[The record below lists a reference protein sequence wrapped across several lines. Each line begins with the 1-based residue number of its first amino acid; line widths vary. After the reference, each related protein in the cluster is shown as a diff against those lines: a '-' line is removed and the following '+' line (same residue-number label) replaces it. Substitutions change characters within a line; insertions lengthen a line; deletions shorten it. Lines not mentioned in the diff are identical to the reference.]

1 MELKIM
7 LESLKKNKK
16 GIILIVLSSILV
28 CFGQLFWKISNTEG
42 LVYLLAGFILYAI
55 GALLM
60 IVAYRFGSL
69 SVLQPML
76 SLNYIFTIILA
87 KTVLDESITLIK
99 VISILIIIIGVILIG
114 GGDN

>member
-1 MELKIM
+1 M